1 MRSPQKHFFS
11 SPKIFCTFASRS
23 TAYQYPPLA
32 LHIFDFCMAKKE
44 TSRYIRKLRNKYR
57 LVISNDIT
65 YAEVWHMRLSRLNVL
80 TFFSAIALAGA
91 VAVTSLI
98 AFTPLREFIPGYPDS
113 KTRRNIVQNAQRLD
127 ALESK
132 VQRWVLYNDNL
143 NRILSG
149 QEPIDIE
156 SASDTSLN
164 QRYRTITLNQSIDDS
179 LFRRQVEEVEQ
190 QNLTM
195 LNANESSSSVGN
207 LQLFPPVRGEVAS
220 AFNPQEQQFGVSI
233 AAAPGSAVMAAL
245 SGTLIAASWTV
256 ETGYVIAIQHER
268 NIVTVYKNNKQLLK
282 QVGVRVTG
290 GEIIAVAGAGK
301 SGNLPVFEI
310 WNNGT
315 PVNPEHYIAF

>member
-1 MRSPQKHFFS
+1 
-11 SPKIFCTFASRS
+11 
-23 TAYQYPPLA
+23 
-32 LHIFDFCMAKKE
+32 MAKKE

-57 LVISNDIT
+57 LIISNDIT

-80 TFFSAIALAGA
+80 TFFSAIVLAVVA
-91 VAVTSLI
+91 AVTSLI

-127 ALESK
+127 SLEQK

-156 SASDTSLN
+156 NAGDTSLR
-164 QRYRTITLNQSIDDS
+164 QRYRTITLKQSIEDS

-195 LNANESSSSVGN
+195 LNANEPSSSVGN
-207 LQLFPPVRGEVAS
+207 LHLFPPVRGKVAS

-233 AAAPGSAVMAAL
+233 AATSGSAVMAAL
-245 SGTLIAASWTV
+245 NGTLIAADWTI
-256 ETGYVIAIQHER
+256 ENGYVITIQHDR

-282 QVGVRVTG
+282 QVGVRVNA
-290 GEIIAVAGAGK
+290 GEIIAVTDADK
-301 SGNLPVFEI
+301 SRSMPVFEI
-310 WNNGT
+310 WDNGT
-315 PVNPEHYIAF
+315 PVNPEHYIVF